1 MDVKAVI
8 RTTDR
13 SKKKSKSQ
21 RLKIEATDW
30 LFYINNFKNVRKFF
44 TESRKLEQ
52 KLDLNLA

>member
-1 MDVKAVI
+1 MGVKAVI
-8 RTTDR
+8 RTADR
-13 SKKKSKSQ
+13 SEKKSRSQ

-30 LFYINNFKNVRKFF
+30 LFYINNLKNVRKFF